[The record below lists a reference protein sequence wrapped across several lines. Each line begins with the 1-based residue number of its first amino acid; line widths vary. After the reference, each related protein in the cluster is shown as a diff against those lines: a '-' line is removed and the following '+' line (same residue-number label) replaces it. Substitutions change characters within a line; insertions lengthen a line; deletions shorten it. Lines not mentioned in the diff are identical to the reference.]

1 MDIAKQ
7 LSHIPLFQGLE
18 PRYLQTL
25 ARIAVRKFFKRGEIV
40 FAEGDPGVGLHIIA
54 SGRIKVYKTSPDGK
68 EQILHIMSQ
77 GEPFGEV
84 PVFTGQNFPAYA
96 EALSDTATLFIPRDE
111 FISMIR
117 TEPSVALSM
126 LSVLSQRL
134 KRFTVLIEDLSLREV
149 PARLAAYL
157 LYLSQRRGGTDE
169 LNLEISKTQLASI
182 LGTIPET
189 LSRILA
195 RMTKE
200 ALIESDDKRH
210 IRICDR
216 TAIEELASGERRLV

>member
-1 MDIAKQ
+1 MDIAQQ

-18 PRYLQTL
+18 NGYLADL
-25 ARIAVRKFFKRGEIV
+25 ARIAVRKSYKRGETV
-40 FAEGDPGVGLHIIA
+40 FSEGDPGIGLHIITT
-54 SGRIKVYKTSPDGK
+54 GRIKVFKTSPDGK

-84 PVFTGQNFPAYA
+84 PVFTNQRFPANA
-96 EALSDTATLFIPRDE
+96 GALTDTGTLFIPRDA
-111 FISMIR
+111 FINLIR

-126 LSVLSQRL
+126 LSVLSLRL
-134 KRFTVLIEDLSLREV
+134 KRFTCLIEDLSLREV

-157 LYLSQRRGGTDE
+157 LYKSDQTGGSDD
-169 LNLEISKTQLASI
+169 LNLDISKTQLAGI

-200 ALIESDDKRH
+200 AFIESDEKRH
-210 IRICDR
+210 IRLCDR
-216 TAIEELASGERRLV
+216 AAIEELASGERRLA

>member
-1 MDIAKQ
+1 MDRAQQ

-18 PRYLQTL
+18 PQHLQTL
-25 ARIAVRKFFKRGEIV
+25 ARMAVKKFFKRGETV
-40 FAEGDPGVGLHIIA
+40 FAEGDPGTGFHIITT
-54 SGRIKVYKTSPDGK
+54 GRVKVYKTSPDGK

-84 PVFTGQNFPAYA
+84 PVFTGQRFPAYA
-96 EALSDTATLFIPRDE
+96 DALTDTSTLFIPRDD
-111 FISMIR
+111 FITLIR

-126 LSVLSQRL
+126 LSVLSQRP
-134 KRFTVLIEDLSLREV
+134 KGFTVLIEDLSLREV

-157 LYLSQRRGGTDE
+157 LYVSERNQGTDDI
-169 LNLEISKTQLASI
+169 NLDISKTQLASI

-195 RMTKE
+195 RMTREKI
-200 ALIESDDKRH
+200 IESDDKRH

-216 TAIEELASGERRLV
+216 AAVEELAAGERRLA

>member
-18 PRYLQTL
+18 PQYLQTL
-25 ARIAVRKFFKRGEIV
+25 ARIAVKKFFRRGEIV
-40 FAEGDPGVGLHIIA
+40 FAEGDPGIGFHIIT

-84 PVFTGQNFPAYA
+84 PVFTGQRFPAYA
-96 EALSDTATLFIPRDE
+96 EALSDTNTLFIPRND
-111 FISMIR
+111 FIDLIR
-117 TEPSVALSM
+117 AEPSVALSM
-126 LSVLSQRL
+126 LSVLSMRL
-134 KRFTVLIEDLSLREV
+134 KGFTGLIEGLSLREV
-149 PARLAAYL
+149 PGRLAAYL
-157 LYLSQRRGGTDE
+157 LYLSEGDGGADDV
-169 LNLEISKTQLASI
+169 NLEISKTQLASI

-200 ALIESDDKRH
+200 GTVESDDKRH

-216 TAIEELASGERRLV
+216 TAVEELASGERRLS

>member
-7 LSHIPLFQGLE
+7 LSNIPLFQGLE
-18 PRYLQTL
+18 PQYLQTL
-25 ARIAVRKFFKRGEIV
+25 ARIAIKKFFKRGETV
-40 FAEGDPGVGLHIIA
+40 FAEGDPGIGFHIIT

-84 PVFTGQNFPAYA
+84 PVFTGQRFPAYA
-96 EALSDTATLFIPRDE
+96 EALADTNTLFIPRDD
-111 FISMIR
+111 FINLIR

-126 LSVLSQRL
+126 LSVLSLRL
-134 KRFTVLIEDLSLREV
+134 KRFTSLIEDLSLREV
-149 PARLAAYL
+149 PGRLAAYL
-157 LYLSQRRGGTDE
+157 LYLSERDKETDE
-169 LNLEISKTQLASI
+169 INLEISKTQLASI

-200 ALIESDDKRH
+200 AIIESDDKRH

-216 TAIEELASGERRLV
+216 SAIEELAAGERRLA

>member
-7 LSHIPLFQGLE
+7 LSHISLFQGLE
-18 PRYLQTL
+18 PRHLQTL
-25 ARIAVRKFFKRGEIV
+25 ARIAVKKFFKRGETV
-40 FAEGDPGVGLHIIA
+40 FAEGDPGVGFHIITT
-54 SGRIKVYKTSPDGK
+54 GRIKVFKTSSEGK

-84 PVFTGQNFPAYA
+84 PVFTGQRFPAYA
-96 EALSDTATLFIPRDE
+96 EALTDTTTLFIPRDE
-111 FISMIR
+111 FIQLIR

-126 LSVLSQRL
+126 LSVLSLRL
-134 KRFTVLIEDLSLREV
+134 KRFTGLIEDLSLREV

-157 LYLSQRRGGTDE
+157 LYLSERQGDTDD

-189 LSRILA
+189 LSRILG

-210 IRICDR
+210 IRIRDR
-216 TAIEELASGERRLV
+216 KAVEELAAGERRLG

>member
-18 PRYLQTL
+18 PQYLQTL
-25 ARIAVRKFFKRGEIV
+25 ARMAIKKFFKRGETV
-40 FAEGDPGVGLHIIA
+40 FAEGDPGTGFHIITT
-54 SGRIKVYKTSPDGK
+54 GRVKVYKTSPDGK

-84 PVFTGQNFPAYA
+84 PVFTGQRFPAYA
-96 EALSDTATLFIPRDE
+96 DALTDTSTLFIPRDD
-111 FISMIR
+111 FINLIR

-134 KRFTVLIEDLSLREV
+134 KGFTVLIEDLSLREV

-157 LYLSQRRGGTDE
+157 LYISERNQGADDI
-169 LNLEISKTQLASI
+169 NLDISKTQLAGI

-200 ALIESDDKRH
+200 EIIESDDKRH

-216 TAIEELASGERRLV
+216 TAVEELAAGQRRLA